1 MKLDQK
7 DSIPKIIHQIHIGGS
22 ELSNQEKEWQDSWK
36 KLNPEWEHIMWD
48 DLKIEQDLSITYP
61 KILKNCKNYSEK
73 SDILRFEIL
82 YQYGGLYVDTDFEC
96 LKPID
101 ALLKDEKIVLYWQQ
115 PQKICGA
122 FFGATKKNSDVK
134 LLIDGLPSR
143 EQSHGGK
150 ISDCKYGP
158 VYITEILGPKKGRP
172 DGRDSP
178 KKTVYPYLW
187 YEVHRK
193 SEDFSKTCPEAHA
206 VHHWGGSWI

>member
-82 YQYGGLYVDTDFEC
+82 YQYGGLYVDTDFEG
-96 LKPID
+96 LKPIA

-122 FFGATKKNSDVK
+122 FFGATKKNLDLK
-134 LLIDGLPSR
+134 RLIDSLPSR
-143 EQSHGGK
+143 EKSHGNK

-158 VYITEILGPKKGRP
+158 VYITEILGSKKGRP

-187 YEVHRK
+187 YEAHRK